1 MRFVVST
8 DGLGEALG
16 TLRLL
21 ATKGEDL
28 APMLDELGQDEVA
41 RVVQRFEQSRSP
53 DGTTWQAL
61 KQPRRPTKKR
71 PAYVP
76 AGQQRIPGDN
86 PLRDWGVLQGSITA
100 QVHGNTLQIGTATD
114 YAHYHQFGTQHI
126 PARPFLGVSDDLLAS
141 IKELTHAYFS
151 I

>member
-8 DGLGEALG
+8 DGMDEALG

-28 APMLDELGQDEVA
+28 TPMLDELGEDEVA
-41 RVVQRFEQSRSP
+41 RVMLRFENSEAP
-53 DGTTWQAL
+53 DGTAWQAL
-61 KQPRRPTKKR
+61 KRPRPRGGDRPLQDT
-71 PAYVP
+71 
-76 AGQQRIPGDN
+76 
-86 PLRDWGVLQGSITA
+86 GVLMGSITA
-100 QVHGNTLQIGTATD
+100 QVHGNILQIGTATD